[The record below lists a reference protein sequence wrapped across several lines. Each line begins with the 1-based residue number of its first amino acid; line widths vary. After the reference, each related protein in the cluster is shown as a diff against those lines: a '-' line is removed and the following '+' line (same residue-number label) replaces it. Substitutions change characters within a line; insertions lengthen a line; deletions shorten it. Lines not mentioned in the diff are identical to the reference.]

1 MIAGGDGSIATLLF
15 KTRILPGGRIVI
27 QSPHLLEGQEVT
39 LQIEYVAEETRPK
52 KTFLENL
59 GDYTGGQ
66 LFKTA
71 EEVDRYIKEERESW
85 GD

>member
-1 MIAGGDGSIATLLF
+1 MSTLRI
-15 KTRILPGGRIVI
+15 KTRILPGGRIEVQDPGLI
-27 QSPHLLEGQEVT
+27 EGQEVT
-39 LQIEYVAEETRPK
+39 VRIVVDDEAPRQK
-52 KTFLENL
+52 KSFLENL
-59 GDYTGGQ
+59 GDYKGGQ